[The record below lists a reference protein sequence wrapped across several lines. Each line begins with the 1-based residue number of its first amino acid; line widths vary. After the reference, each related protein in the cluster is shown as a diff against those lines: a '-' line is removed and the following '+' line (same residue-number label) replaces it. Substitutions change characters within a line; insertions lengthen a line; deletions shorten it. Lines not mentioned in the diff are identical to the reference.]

1 LAETLSDFMDLK
13 SAICCLKVLLQY
25 IALINSKKI
34 RANILLCKF
43 IKIYVQSL
51 FSMFTSLLIMR
62 DEKEILILS
71 KILLKYNNSY
81 NYLNKYPENVNLGLL
96 IKAHGSFNGLLF
108 YKKEIIKIKYNIISN
123 FIKNKFNIYFY
134 CYSKFLGAS
143 RIIMGKSWF
152 RIKSILDQNINLKNK
167 IFNAKKIVDPDSL
180 VFSKNDSVIINNHRE
195 ITIKKIFN
203 SLITRGIN
211 KKNILILRY

>member
-1 LAETLSDFMDLK
+1 
-13 SAICCLKVLLQY
+13 
-25 IALINSKKI
+25 
-34 RANILLCKF
+34 
-43 IKIYVQSL
+43 
-51 FSMFTSLLIMR
+51 MR

-71 KILLKYNNSY
+71 KIFLKYNNSY

-96 IKAHGSFNGLLF
+96 IKVHGSFNGLLF

-152 RIKSILDQNINLKNK
+152 RIKSILEGLTIEEMEGL
-167 IFNAKKIVDPDSL
+167 ASRASRYSL
-180 VFSKNDSVIINNHRE
+180 VSRYMKPFSQVLYHAYSGRINRFATIPILEGSNLWEVIRLWQM
-195 ITIKKIFN
+195 FFV
-203 SLITRGIN
+203 LMDFDPAQYTRH
-211 KKNILILRY
+211 LTSFAPSPTPS